1 MNIDTDAKPYQI
13 AGAKFLAS
21 HERAI
26 LSDAPGLGKT
36 LQTLI
41 ALDYSDIGPLDNILV
56 IAPLSVLPGWQ
67 KDAIKWTEWRR
78 FTIYRRKDTLPKNPG
93 HALVPWTDL
102 VVMRDKLLQIDWKV
116 IVVDEAHRLKQ
127 MASDGQP
134 GWGEVVRDLIGPPA
148 PLDTLYPPVRLFAHT
163 NTTESKTPVRKEN
176 QMNPQDSK
184 SPTSSPGVAD
194 AMRAVAAAFVTLAQ
208 RMEEVESAVNSMW
221 KDATQDASKTVTAPA
236 VTAAQVSAEVKVE
249 TKPELK
255 VEVKSD
261 VPASV
266 QPPVATTKA
275 VIKPI
280 PHDVFLPRQVQ
291 YLGDRVSDQAGYM
304 ARRDKIVA
312 GIKQVSG
319 KSDAK
324 IASLTDEQRGE
335 LAALLGISA

>member
-1 MNIDTDAKPYQI
+1 MNIETDAKPYQL

-21 HERAI
+21 HERAV
-26 LSDAPGLGKT
+26 LADAPGLGKT

-41 ALDYSDIGPLDNILV
+41 ALDYSDIGPLDNVLV

-78 FTIYRRKDTLPKNPG
+78 FTIHRRKDVVPRTPG

-163 NTTESKTPVRKEN
+163 NTTEPKTPVRKEN
-176 QMNPQDSK
+176 KMNPQDSK
-184 SPTSSPGVAD
+184 SPTASPGVAES
-194 AMRAVAAAFVTLAQ
+194 MRAVAAAFVTLAQ
-208 RMEEVESAVNSMW
+208 QMEEVESVVNSMW
-221 KDATQDASKTVTAPA
+221 KDATQEAGNTSNGPVVALLNSTSPAPVAAA
-236 VTAAQVSAEVKVE
+236 VETQQKVKVE
-249 TKPELK
+249 PPAVVEAPKVAAKPMPL
-255 VEVKSD
+255 
-261 VPASV
+261 SV
-266 QPPVATTKA
+266 FHPL
-275 VIKPI
+275 
-280 PHDVFLPRQVQ
+280 HLQ
-291 YLGDRVSDQAGYM
+291 YMGDRVTDPEGYL
-304 ARRDKIVA
+304 ARRGKIVE
-312 GIKQVSG
+312 GLKQVSG